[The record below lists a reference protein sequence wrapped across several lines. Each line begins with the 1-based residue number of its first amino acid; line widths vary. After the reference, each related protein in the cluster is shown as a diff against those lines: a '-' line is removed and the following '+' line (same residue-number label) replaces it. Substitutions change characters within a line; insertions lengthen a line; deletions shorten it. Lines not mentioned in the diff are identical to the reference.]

1 MVTMVSSTSV
11 FAFIRY
17 KCARGMR
24 TASDGHENVYGLS

>member
-1 MVTMVSSTSV
+1 V